1 MDFIGIDLHK
11 TSSQVCILSEDGE
24 LTERRIKSTRASFD
38 EVFAARPQA
47 RILVEASTESEWV
60 ACHLEALGHE
70 VIVADPNFAPM
81 YATRDKKIKTDK
93 RDARALCEACRLRAY
108 RPAHRTSERQ
118 RQIRAQLLVRS
129 TLVCTRSKYISLIG
143 SLARREGCRIATGG
157 STNFIARVE
166 AANLPTHV
174 MAAIAPLFESLRML
188 NRQIDEADA
197 LLEKIVK
204 EDEVVKRLCTAPGVG
219 PVTATTFAATIDD
232 ASRFGAAKQVRS
244 YLGLVPREYSSG
256 ERQHRGRI
264 SKAAAAA
271 REHCSWRRH
280 GRCFD
285 GGRRRTKLFMIG
297 RCGSRHDVGG
307 RERASRW
314 RENWPGYYLL
324 CGGMRLSST
333 RRPSGKVMR
342 QLRQPRRSPP

>member
-11 TSSQVCILSEDGE
+11 VSSQVCILSEDGE

-38 EVFAARPQA
+38 EVFADRPRA

-60 ACHLEALGHE
+60 ASHLEQLGHE

-93 RDARALCEACRLRAY
+93 RDARALCEACRLGAY

-118 RQIRAQLLVRS
+118 RKIRAQLLIRS
-129 TLVCTRSKYISLIG
+129 TLVRTRSKYISLIG
-143 SLARREGCRIATGG
+143 ALARREGCRIATGG

-174 MAAIAPLFESLRML
+174 MTALSPLFESLKML

-204 EDEVVKRLCTAPGVG
+204 DDEVVKRLCTAPGVG

-264 SKAAAAA
+264 SKAGGSRARTLLVEAAWALLRWRNAKNEALYDWAMRIAARRGRARACVALARKMAGILYAMWRDGTEFDPQAIQRSVMEPAAA
-271 REHCSWRRH
+271 
-280 GRCFD
+280 
-285 GGRRRTKLFMIG
+285 
-297 RCGSRHDVGG
+297 
-307 RERASRW
+307 
-314 RENWPGYYLL
+314 
-324 CGGMRLSST
+324 
-333 RRPSGKVMR
+333 
-342 QLRQPRRSPP
+342 

>member
-1 MDFIGIDLHK
+1 MEYVGIDLHK
-11 TSSQVCILSEDGE
+11 TSSQICILSEDGE
-24 LTERRIKSTRASFD
+24 LTERRIKSTKANFD
-38 EVFAARPQA
+38 EVFAERPQA

-60 ACHLEALGHE
+60 ACHLEQLGHE

-93 RDARALCEACRLRAY
+93 RDARALCEACRLGAY

-118 RQIRAQLLVRS
+118 RQIRAQLLIRS
-129 TLVCTRSKYISLIG
+129 TLVRTRSKYISLIG
-143 SLARREGCRIATGG
+143 ALARREGCRIASGG

-174 MAAIAPLFESLRML
+174 VAAIAPLFESLRML

-264 SKAAAAA
+264 SKAGGSRARTLLVEAAWALLRWRNAKNAALYDWAMRIAA
-271 REHCSWRRH
+271 RRGKAKACVALARKMAGILFAMWRD
-280 GRCFD
+280 GTEFD
-285 GGRRRTKLFMIG
+285 
-297 RCGSRHDVGG
+297 SRVVGH
-307 RERASRW
+307 
-314 RENWPGYYLL
+314 ENSQGAA
-324 CGGMRLSST
+324 
-333 RRPSGKVMR
+333 VAA
-342 QLRQPRRSPP
+342 

>member
-11 TSSQVCILSEDGE
+11 TSSQVCILSPDGV
-24 LTERRIKSTRASFD
+24 LSERRIKSTRASFD
-38 EVFAARPQA
+38 EAFAARPRA

-60 ACHLEALGHE
+60 ACHLEELGHE

-93 RDARALCEACRLRAY
+93 RDARALCEACRLGAY

-118 RQIRAQLLVRS
+118 RKIRAQLLVRS
-129 TLVCTRSKYISLIG
+129 TLVRTRSKYISLIA

-157 STNFIARVE
+157 SNNFIARVE
-166 AANLPTHV
+166 AANLPAHLI
-174 MAAIAPLFESLRML
+174 AAIAPLFESLRML

-204 EDEVVKRLCTAPGVG
+204 EAEVVKRLCTAPGVG

-244 YLGLVPREYSSG
+244 YLGLVPRESSSG

-264 SKAAAAA
+264 SKAGSSRARTLLVEAAWALLRWRNAKNAALYDWAMRIAA
-271 REHCSWRRH
+271 RRGRARACVALARKLAGILYAMWRD
-280 GRCFD
+280 GTEFD
-285 GGRRRTKLFMIG
+285 PQA
-297 RCGSRHDVGG
+297 V
-307 RERASRW
+307 
-314 RENWPGYYLL
+314 
-324 CGGMRLSST
+324 
-333 RRPSGKVMR
+333 R
-342 QLRQPRRSPP
+342 QSVVETAAVAA

>member
-1 MDFIGIDLHK
+1 MEYIGIDLHK
-11 TSSQVCILSEDGE
+11 TSSQICILSEDGE
-24 LTERRIKSTRASFD
+24 LTERRIKSMKANFD
-38 EVFAARPQA
+38 EVFAERPQA

-60 ACHLEALGHE
+60 ACHLEQLGHE

-93 RDARALCEACRLRAY
+93 RDARALCEACRLGAY

-118 RQIRAQLLVRS
+118 RKIRAQLLIRS
-129 TLVCTRSKYISLIG
+129 TLVRTRSKYISLIG
-143 SLARREGCRIATGG
+143 ALARREGCRIATGG
-157 STNFIARVE
+157 SNNFIARVE
-166 AANLPTHV
+166 AASLPTHV
-174 MAAIAPLFESLRML
+174 LTTISPLFESLRLL

-197 LLEKIVK
+197 LLEKIIK

-264 SKAAAAA
+264 SKAGGSRARTLLVEAAWALLRWRNAKNAELYDWAMRIAA
-271 REHCSWRRH
+271 RRGRARACVALARKLAGILYAMWRD
-280 GRCFD
+280 GTEFD
-285 GGRRRTKLFMIG
+285 PQA
-297 RCGSRHDVGG
+297 V
-307 RERASRW
+307 
-314 RENWPGYYLL
+314 
-324 CGGMRLSST
+324 
-333 RRPSGKVMR
+333 R
-342 QLRQPRRSPP
+342 QSVIEPAATA